1 MPERAMMRPF
11 RKHVAIAIDG
21 GGIRGIIPV
30 LALSMLEKELGK
42 PAGEIF
48 TLAAGTSTGSII
60 SAGIGAG
67 VSAEQ
72 MYNLYIELGPSIF
85 ANTLRKKVFPLTRYR
100 YSAGP
105 LMEALHSYFGDRCM
119 ADFWSQENRID
130 VIITTFD
137 LVDNNTRFIKPWKE
151 QYAAWPVVNAVRA
164 SSTVPT
170 FFPVFEGRYV
180 DGGVGAYANPSYL
193 AAYEAQFILEWDPNE
208 TTLISLGTGREPY
221 RYEPDGA
228 EQLWAW
234 QWLKPMFGAFL
245 QSADDQQLHL
255 VDTFFKAIDFRRYQ
269 VDLPQPIE
277 MDDISKMKLLSQQG
291 ERMGRML
298 LSDMTDPAQY
308 ILAKRPV

>member
-1 MPERAMMRPF
+1 MKPY

-30 LALSMLEKELGK
+30 KALAMLEESLGK
-42 PAGEIF
+42 PAGEVF

-67 VSAEQ
+67 ISAQRLLE
-72 MYNLYIELGPSIF
+72 LYLDLGPKIF
-85 ANTLRKKVFPLTRYR
+85 ANSLRKVIFPVTRYR

-105 LMEALHSYFGDRCM
+105 FMEALYTYFGDRTM
-119 ADFWSQENRID
+119 GEFWTPENRID
-130 VIITTFD
+130 VVITAFD
-137 LVDNNTRFIKPWKE
+137 LVDNCTRFIKPWKE
-151 QYAAWPVVNAVRA
+151 EYASWPVVNAVRA

-193 AAYEAQFILEWDPNE
+193 AAYEAQFILEWDPAE

-221 RYEPDGA
+221 RFEPQEADR
-228 EQLWAW
+228 LWAW
-234 QWLKPMFGAFL
+234 QWLKPVFGAFL
-245 QSADDQQLHL
+245 QSADNQQLHL
-255 VDTFFKAIDFRRYQ
+255 VDTFFKALDFRRFQ
-269 VDLPQPIE
+269 VDLPEPIE
-277 MDDISKMKLLSQQG
+277 MDDVSKQDLLVEHG

-298 LSDMTDPAQY
+298 LNDTTDPAQY
-308 ILAKRPV
+308 ILAKKPED